1 MEGKEYEYHEPV
13 QTPISPPYKEA
24 CERKKGTA
32 VGASST
38 VAAAATSYYTNSWQV
53 FLVWFILKIFDL

>member
-38 VAAAATSYYTNSWQV
+38 VAAAATSYYTNS
-53 FLVWFILKIFDL
+53 

>member
-32 VGASST
+32 AGASST
-38 VAAAATSYYTNSWQV
+38 SAGAATSDNTNS
-53 FLVWFILKIFDL
+53 